1 MIRITIETLPYG
13 DEDQPKVLG
22 WLDIMNDATGTP
34 ESSNYIYNFVSP
46 NGKVNKG
53 GRVAGHLR
61 HIEGPW
67 ELLQKV
73 LNNTYQD

>member
-46 NGKVNKG
+46 NGKV
-53 GRVAGHLR
+53 
-61 HIEGPW
+61 
-67 ELLQKV
+67 
-73 LNNTYQD
+73 